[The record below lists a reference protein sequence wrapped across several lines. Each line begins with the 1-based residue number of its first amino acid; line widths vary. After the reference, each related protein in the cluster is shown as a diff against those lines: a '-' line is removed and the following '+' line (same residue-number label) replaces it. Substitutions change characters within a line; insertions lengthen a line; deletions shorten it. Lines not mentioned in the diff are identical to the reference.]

1 MWRCASASRRERA
14 TVYELRIHHAALVF
28 GRSIEPRARRAPG
41 AGSRAI
47 PGAPGRRTL
56 PRTMRGAVKT
66 KSPYDHAYVPD
77 IRAAH
82 PRQLG
87 NWAARF
93 SYTPHPPP
101 DPSGSRP
108 PRAPCVDGHRD
119 RRPPHP
125 AAIISR
131 CSATASGDA
140 RHCRC
145 RGATPDTPRSAYRAR
160 GPGSRGALGTSRH
173 HIYPPAQEP
182 ASPKPRPALFATRE
196 RQSPTQVTLSLST
209 PLCPLKPLSH
219 TPETLSL
226 ALNSSPLSLS
236 YSLTTHPLTLTHSLK
251 RIHSLTHTHPLTYHS
266 LSLMEMRVDAH
277 LTGSR

>member
-1 MWRCASASRRERA
+1 MR
-14 TVYELRIHHAALVF
+14 TIRIS
-28 GRSIEPRARRAPG
+28 GPRARANWGIGPH
-41 AGSRAI
+41 GSHT
-47 PGAPGRRTL
+47 RR
-56 PRTMRGAVKT
+56 
-66 KSPYDHAYVPD
+66 
-77 IRAAH
+77 
-82 PRQLG
+82 
-87 NWAARF
+87 
-93 SYTPHPPP
+93 TPHPTRQAHGRHGPRGRSPLTRLATAPP
-101 DPSGSRP
+101 S
-108 PRAPCVDGHRD
+108 
-119 RRPPHP
+119 HP

-160 GPGSRGALGTSRH
+160 GPGSRGSLGTSRNT
-173 HIYPPAQEP
+173 YLSAGPPP

-266 LSLMEMRVDAH
+266 LSL
-277 LTGSR
+277 TGGACRCAPHWESLKGSLEIVID